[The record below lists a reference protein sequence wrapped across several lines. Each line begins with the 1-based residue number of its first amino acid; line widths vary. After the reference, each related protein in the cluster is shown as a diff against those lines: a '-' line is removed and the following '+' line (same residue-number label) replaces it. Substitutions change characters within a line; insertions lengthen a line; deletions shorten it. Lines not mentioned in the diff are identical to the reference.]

1 MSGREE
7 SATEAGTLANT
18 FAYTDGTEE
27 DTVSTTVTGTVT
39 AVDGNEVILS
49 IGGQMMPHGAPD
61 GQIASEL

>member
-39 AVDGNEVILS
+39 AVDGNEVTLS
-49 IGGQMMPHGAPD
+49 IGGQMMPQGAPD
-61 GQIASEL
+61 GQIDE